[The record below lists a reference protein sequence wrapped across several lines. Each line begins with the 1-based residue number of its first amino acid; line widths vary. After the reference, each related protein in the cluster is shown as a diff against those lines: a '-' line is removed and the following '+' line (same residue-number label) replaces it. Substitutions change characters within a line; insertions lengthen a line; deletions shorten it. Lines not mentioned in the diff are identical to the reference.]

1 MKTKARS
8 VQTEKAKIDLKD
20 EWLGVFVAT
29 GLFQEQL
36 RLLLQT
42 VKAPGEKKA
51 VTAMLNKLGRFEK
64 YANAAAKAQ

>member
-8 VQTEKAKIDLKD
+8 VQTEKEKIDLKD

-42 VKAPGEKKA
+42 VKDPGEKKA

-64 YANAAAKAQ
+64 YANAAANAQ